1 MNNQKIKSY
10 DELNSD
16 EHYVLDMVLSMKIER
31 DKAQFQLLNYELND
45 LLNNYQQLQQLR
57 KEIQAKYFAILEKID
72 ASEFATV
79 DVSYEKWSEVR
90 DYENTNWNEE
100 VEVMSEFQ
108 YYLNE
113 LIMQLN
119 DGTMERLIIEEQKNS
134 DVDC

>member
-16 EHYVLDMVLSMKIER
+16 EHYVIDMFLSMKIER
-31 DKAQFQLLNYELND
+31 DNAQFQLLNYELTD

-57 KEIQAKYFAILEKID
+57 KGIQAKYFAILEKID

-100 VEVMSEFQ
+100 IEVMSQFK
-108 YYLNE
+108 YHLDR

-119 DGTMERLIIEEQKNS
+119 DGTFEQLIIKAEN
-134 DVDC
+134 DI

>member
-57 KEIQAKYFAILEKID
+57 KEIQAKYFAILENYQ
-72 ASEFATV
+72 E
-79 DVSYEKWSEVR
+79 
-90 DYENTNWNEE
+90 
-100 VEVMSEFQ
+100 
-108 YYLNE
+108 
-113 LIMQLN
+113 
-119 DGTMERLIIEEQKNS
+119 
-134 DVDC
+134 